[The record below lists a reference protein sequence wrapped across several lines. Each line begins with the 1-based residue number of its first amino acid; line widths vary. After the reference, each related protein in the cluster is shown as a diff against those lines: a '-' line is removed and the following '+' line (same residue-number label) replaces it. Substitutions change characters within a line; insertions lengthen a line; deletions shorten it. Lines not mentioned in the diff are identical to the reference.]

1 MLGQLYYSMIG
12 NIKVK
17 KVDMWFVILMGY
29 DLDTDTI
36 NDINDI
42 INRINKLKI
51 N

>member
-1 MLGQLYYSMIG
+1 ML
-12 NIKVK
+12 
-17 KVDMWFVILMGY
+17 FVILMGY

>member
-17 KVDMWFVILMGY
+17 INDMLFAILMGY

>member
-1 MLGQLYYSMIG
+1 MKGKKRMSNYSSFWFDR
-12 NIKVK
+12 KSS
-17 KVDMWFVILMGY
+17 VDDILGY

>member
-1 MLGQLYYSMIG
+1 MLFA
-12 NIKVK
+12 V
-17 KVDMWFVILMGY
+17 LMGY

-51 N
+51 

>member
-1 MLGQLYYSMIG
+1 ML
-12 NIKVK
+12 
-17 KVDMWFVILMGY
+17 FAILMGY